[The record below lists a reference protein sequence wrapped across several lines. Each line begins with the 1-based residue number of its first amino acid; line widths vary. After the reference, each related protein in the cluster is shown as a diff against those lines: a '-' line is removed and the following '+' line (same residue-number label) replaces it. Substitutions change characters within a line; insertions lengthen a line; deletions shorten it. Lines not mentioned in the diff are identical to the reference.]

1 MIGYE
6 LGVFDILRE
15 SDLQKLDRT
24 IQLSEQDD
32 AEAFGLG
39 IYDDNLCEILE
50 GNKPL
55 KNQEDI
61 MAIMQ
66 QIRGIDFVFSVNS
79 LDQKLV
85 EQKAAKA
92 YKEYLKELNEKK
104 IKDVEKTY
112 DLGYAPGTYDLF
124 HKGHLDNLMMAAQQ
138 SKQLVVG
145 VKADEL
151 VVEHKGRTPMM
162 TADERMDI
170 LRHFKFVTDV
180 YTYYTRDLHVA
191 NEYIKSK
198 YSKGI
203 DAVFLGSDL
212 KNDFKKTEGI
222 NIVYTPRDPKVMKTR
237 STTAYRKLCLDRNQ
251 VSSYTGIKLD
261 EQLTK
266 NSEIGK
272 NRKEDVEH
280 TK

>member
-55 KNQEDI
+55 KNQEDR

-104 IKDVEKTY
+104 LKDVEKTY

-138 SKQLVVG
+138 SKRLVVG

-170 LRHFKFVTDV
+170 LRHF
-180 YTYYTRDLHVA
+180 
-191 NEYIKSK
+191 
-198 YSKGI
+198 
-203 DAVFLGSDL
+203 
-212 KNDFKKTEGI
+212 
-222 NIVYTPRDPKVMKTR
+222 
-237 STTAYRKLCLDRNQ
+237 
-251 VSSYTGIKLD
+251 
-261 EQLTK
+261 
-266 NSEIGK
+266 
-272 NRKEDVEH
+272 
-280 TK
+280 

>member
-1 MIGYE
+1 
-6 LGVFDILRE
+6 
-15 SDLQKLDRT
+15 
-24 IQLSEQDD
+24 
-32 AEAFGLG
+32 
-39 IYDDNLCEILE
+39 
-50 GNKPL
+50 
-55 KNQEDI
+55 
-61 MAIMQ
+61 
-66 QIRGIDFVFSVNS
+66 
-79 LDQKLV
+79 
-85 EQKAAKA
+85 
-92 YKEYLKELNEKK
+92 
-104 IKDVEKTY
+104 
-112 DLGYAPGTYDLF
+112 
-124 HKGHLDNLMMAAQQ
+124 
-138 SKQLVVG
+138 
-145 VKADEL
+145 
-151 VVEHKGRTPMM
+151 MM